1 MEEKIIAQ
9 KSLVVIGNPNVG
21 KSVIFNQLTGK
32 YVTVSNYPGT
42 TVDISRGIGSFGI
55 AKEKYAVMDSPGIN
69 SLTPHSEDEQVARNL
84 LLEEKPNL
92 VVQIADAKNL
102 RRALHLTFELGELG
116 IPLILCLNMWDE
128 ARERGIRIDL
138 GLLEKLLGIPVVAT
152 VAITGEGIGELKSR
166 IPEAKIPLKKVKYS
180 PEIEQFLKRT
190 EENFLSEEKGKRGI
204 SLMLLAGDTTIYS
217 FLRKKLKE
225 EKFGRLVSFL
235 KEEKDKFVR
244 SPRPSTE
251 ERGSPSWLIF
261 DFREREAIETIA
273 QVQEVVGEIR
283 PSLAGKL
290 GTWTMRPFPGY
301 LILLGVL
308 FLMYEFIGVFAAG
321 KVVNFLE
328 ENFFSGLINPF
339 LIKIVELIFPLR
351 FVQELLIGQ
360 YGIFT
365 MALTYALAI
374 VLPIVTAFFLFF
386 GLLEDSGY
394 LPRLSVMLDK
404 AFRLMGLNGKAVLPM
419 VLGLGCDTMAV
430 LSARILDTKKERL
443 IVSILLALAVPCS
456 AQLGVILAML
466 AGLSW
471 KATIIWLSVIIFFLF
486 SVGWLSAKILPGAT
500 TPFLVEI
507 PPIRRPSIGNIL
519 KKIQMRLVWYLKEAV
534 PLFILGTFVLFLMD
548 KVKLL
553 SLIEYLFSPVVVHWV
568 GLPLK
573 TTQAFIVGFLR
584 RDYGAAGLYTLA
596 REGLLNPQQIVVSLV
611 VITLF
616 VPCLAQF
623 LVTIRERG
631 LKTAVMIFLFCIFIA
646 FFAGGI
652 LNLILQWIKIL

>member
-1 MEEKIIAQ
+1 MEKKIIAQ

-21 KSVIFNQLTGK
+21 KSVIFNHLTGK

-84 LLEEKPNL
+84 LLEEEPNL

-102 RRALHLTFELGELG
+102 RRALHLTFELAELE
-116 IPLILCLNMWDE
+116 IPLILCLNMYDE

-138 GLLEKLLGIPVVAT
+138 HLLEKLLGIPVVAT

-190 EENFLSEEKGKRGI
+190 EENFPSEEKGKRGV

-225 EKFGRLVSFL
+225 DKFGRLVSFL

-244 SPRPSTE
+244 SPAR
-251 ERGSPSWLIF
+251 LIF

-273 QVQEVVGEIR
+273 QVQEIIGEIR
-283 PSLAGKL
+283 PSLAEKL

-328 ENFFSGLINPF
+328 EKFFSGLVNPF
-339 LIKIVELIFPLR
+339 LIKIVELIFPLK

-365 MALTYALAI
+365 MALTYAFAI

-404 AFRLMGLNGKAVLPM
+404 ALRLMGLNGKAVLPM

-430 LSARILDTKKERL
+430 LSARILDTRKERL

-456 AQLGVILAML
+456 AQLGIILAML

-471 KATIIWLSVIIFFLF
+471 KATIIWLAVIIFFLF
-486 SVGWLSAKILPGAT
+486 TVGWLSAKILPGVT

-507 PPIRRPSIGNIL
+507 PPIRRPSVGNIL
-519 KKIQMRLVWYLKEAV
+519 KKIEMRLVWYLKEAI
-534 PLFILGTFVLFLMD
+534 PLFILATFVLFLMD

-568 GLPLK
+568 GLPVK

-596 REGLLNPQQIVVSLV
+596 KEGLLNPQQIVVSLV

-631 LKTAVMIFLFCIFIA
+631 LKTAVMIFFFCIFIA
-646 FFAGGI
+646 FFAGGM
-652 LNLILQWIKIL
+652 LNFLLNWIKII

>member
-1 MEEKIIAQ
+1 MEKKIIAQ

-21 KSVIFNQLTGK
+21 KSVIFNHLTGK

-84 LLEEKPNL
+84 LLEEEPNL

-102 RRALHLTFELGELG
+102 RRALHLTFELAELE
-116 IPLILCLNMWDE
+116 IPLILCLNMYDE

-138 GLLEKLLGIPVVAT
+138 HLLEKLLGIPVVAT

-180 PEIEQFLKRT
+180 PETEQFLKRT
-190 EENFLSEEKGKRGI
+190 EENFPSEEKGKRGV

-225 EKFGRLVSFL
+225 DKFGRLVSFL

-244 SPRPSTE
+244 SPAR
-251 ERGSPSWLIF
+251 LIF

-273 QVQEVVGEIR
+273 QVQEVIGEIR
-283 PSLAGKL
+283 PSLAEKL

-328 ENFFSGLINPF
+328 EKFFSGLVNPF
-339 LIKIVELIFPLR
+339 LSKIVELIFPLK

-365 MALTYALAI
+365 MALTYAFAI

-404 AFRLMGLNGKAVLPM
+404 ALRLMGLNGKAVLPM

-430 LSARILDTKKERL
+430 LSARILDTRKERL

-456 AQLGVILAML
+456 AQLGIILAML

-471 KATIIWLSVIIFFLF
+471 KATIIWLAVIIFFLF
-486 SVGWLSAKILPGAT
+486 TVGWLSAKILPGVT

-507 PPIRRPSIGNIL
+507 PPIRRPSVGNIL
-519 KKIQMRLVWYLKEAV
+519 KKIEMRLVWYLKEAI
-534 PLFILGTFVLFLMD
+534 PLFILATFVLFLMD

-568 GLPLK
+568 GLPVK

-596 REGLLNPQQIVVSLV
+596 KEGLLNPQQIVVSLV

-631 LKTAVMIFLFCIFIA
+631 LKTAVMIFFFCIFIA
-646 FFAGGI
+646 FFAGGM
-652 LNLILQWIKIL
+652 LNFLLNWIKII

>member
-1 MEEKIIAQ
+1 MHEHHPEKKIVAEKKLI
-9 KSLVVIGNPNVG
+9 LLGNPNVG

-55 AKEKYAVMDSPGIN
+55 AKEKYEVMDSPGIN

-84 LLEEKPNL
+84 LLEEEPNL

-102 RRALHLTFELGELG
+102 RRALHLTFELAELE
-116 IPLILCLNMWDE
+116 IPLILCLNMYDE

-138 GLLEKLLGIPVVAT
+138 HLLEKLLGIPVVAT

-180 PEIEQFLKRT
+180 SEIEQLLKRT
-190 EENFLSEEKGKRGI
+190 EENFPSEEKGKRGI

-225 EKFGRLVSFL
+225 DKFGRLVSFL

-244 SPRPSTE
+244 SPA
-251 ERGSPSWLIF
+251 WLIF

-273 QVQEVVGEIR
+273 QVQEVIGEIR
-283 PSLAGKL
+283 PSLAEKL

-328 ENFFSGLINPF
+328 EKFFSGLVNPF
-339 LIKIVELIFPLR
+339 LSKIVELIFPLK

-365 MALTYALAI
+365 MALTYAFAI

-430 LSARILDTKKERL
+430 LSARILDTRKERL

-456 AQLGVILAML
+456 AQLGIILAML

-471 KATIIWLSVIIFFLF
+471 KATIIWLAVIIFFLF
-486 SVGWLSAKILPGAT
+486 TVGWLSAKILPGVT

-519 KKIQMRLVWYLKEAV
+519 KKIEMRLVWYLKEAI
-534 PLFILGTFVLFLMD
+534 PLFILATFVLFLMD

-568 GLPLK
+568 GLPVK

-584 RDYGAAGLYTLA
+584 RDYGAAGLYALA
-596 REGLLNPQQIVVSLV
+596 KEGLLNPQQIVVSLV

-631 LKTAVMIFLFCIFIA
+631 LKTAIAIFFFCVFIA
-646 FFAGGI
+646 FFAGGM
-652 LNLILQWIKIL
+652 LNFLLQWIKIL